1 LLRFADGSR
10 TTKQT
15 FDTPFLHTV
24 MAGGSGDNVHPS
36 GVRRYTLR
44 ELACIQ
50 TFPLDY
56 QFTPFNKTAVKR
68 LIGNAVPPV
77 MAEALLKMVRKALQ
91 ESDAAGDE
99 RSYTPPVSTDP
110 ASLNERVNED
120 LDMGDEVLCTGHI
133 VHPPRPLNSPDDPYL
148 IQEDEPEVID
158 VDGPVAIDEDE
169 PITID
174 GDDEMEVLEEDAE
187 MEVLAPLPPPFPV
200 PSPPPL
206 EFQTP
211 SSAPQTLLPVFRTPT
226 PPAPFIYISPTPSP
240 MPETPPPE
248 FPIRHRWLLRLST
261 PPRISNT
268 PETAILI
275 EEDEEDEE
283 MEVMDLEM
291 SEHMSEQ
298 MTEQMSELIL
308 IDDD

>member
-1 LLRFADGSR
+1 
-10 TTKQT
+10 
-15 FDTPFLHTV
+15 

-56 QFTPFNKTAVKR
+56 QFTPINKTAVKR

-99 RSYTPPVSTDP
+99 RSYTPPVNTDP

-120 LDMGDEVLCTGHI
+120 LDMGDEILCTGHI

-158 VDGPVAIDEDE
+158 VDGPVAIDEDEHITIDGDEPITIDGDE

-240 MPETPPPE
+240 MPQTPPPE

-275 EEDEEDEE
+275 EEDEE

-291 SEHMSEQ
+291 SGHMSEQ